1 MPEVDGKMVAI
12 WHARMMKASK
22 LAGFI
27 FAYRADGLPITGAWV
42 RALPADSRRTTEYL
56 TGTRLSSDETWELVA
71 QIIDGMLAH
80 PTTDPFANLT

>member
-1 MPEVDGKMVAI
+1 MAAAEFGTKEQAI

-27 FAYRADGLPITGAWV
+27 FSYRADGMNVTGATV
-42 RALPADSRRTTEYL
+42 RELPAEGRRSVEHL
-56 TGTRLSSDETWELVA
+56 TGVRRSSDDTWELVA

-80 PTTDPFANLT
+80 PVGEFL